1 MIKKPFFC
9 LSSPSFSYELYNEA
23 DVRPRI
29 IDAPQ
34 NVTLFVKSA
43 YTQKDALALSIGQR
57 VKTGQ
62 KLTLFNNSD
71 AYAIASVTGEIL
83 SIEPYSGNFGQTH
96 TAIIIK
102 ADADEEPDDAFAALT
117 DQPTT
122 ELAQSYLADIPGSPP
137 LSSLADPERP
147 IHTIVILGGDN
158 DLLVTTNQYVIVADT
173 DAVAAGVQFLK
184 EMTGIDN
191 IVIVVPRE
199 LVQGFGHTGAKLA
212 AVDTAYPSLNPQM
225 VMKNVL
231 DTETP
236 AGQTCEEMGVCFFSA
251 EAVAS
256 IGKAFKD
263 SRIPLTKTITLITK
277 DEKSILVK
285 ARIGAPFSEIF
296 KACQIEVN
304 ENDRLI
310 VGGPLTGTAVYSEDH
325 PVQAD
330 TDAIMVQDKAD
341 VSLATDY
348 PCINCGEC
356 VRICPAQI
364 QVHMLVRLLENG
376 MYQEA
381 AEEYD
386 LNSCINC
393 GLCSLV
399 CVSKIPI
406 FQYIRLG
413 QYELVQIEM
422 MEADND

>member
-9 LSSPSFSYELYNEA
+9 LSPPSFAYELFDDA
-23 DVRPRI
+23 SVLPRI
-29 IDAPQ
+29 IDYPQ
-34 NVTLFVKSA
+34 EVTLFVKNA
-43 YTQKDALALSIGQR
+43 FTQKDTLDLRIGQC

-62 KLTLFNNSD
+62 KLTPFNNSD
-71 AYAIASVTGEIL
+71 AYTISSVTGEIT
-83 SIEPYSGNFGQTH
+83 SIEPYSGNFGQSH
-96 TAIIIK
+96 TVITIK
-102 ADADEEPDDAFAALT
+102 TAVNEEKDDAFAASSE
-117 DQPTT
+117 QPTVAT
-122 ELAQSYLADIPGSPP
+122 ALAYLADIPGYPP
-137 LSSLADPERP
+137 LAVLADPERP

-158 DLLVTTNQYVIVADT
+158 DLLVTTNQYSIMADT
-173 DAVAAGVQFLK
+173 DAVSAGVQALK
-184 EMTGIDN
+184 EMTGIDH
-191 IVIVVPRE
+191 ILIVVPRE

-231 DTETP
+231 DAEIP
-236 AGQTCEEMGVCFFSA
+236 AGQTCEDLGVCFFSA

-256 IGKAFKD
+256 IGKAYNN
-263 SRIPLTKTITLITK
+263 RHIPLTKTITLITK
-277 DEKSILVK
+277 NEETMLVK
-285 ARIGAPFSEIF
+285 ARIGVPFRDIF

-304 ENDRLI
+304 ANDRLI

-325 PVQAD
+325 PVMAD
-330 TDAIMVQDKAD
+330 TDAIMVQDYSD
-341 VSLATDY
+341 VSLASDY

-381 AEEYD
+381 VEEYD

-413 QYELVQIEM
+413 QYELAQIEM
-422 MEADND
+422 MEAEND

>member
-9 LSSPSFSYELYNEA
+9 LSSPSFAYELFN
-23 DVRPRI
+23 DTSVRPRI

-43 YTQKDALALSIGQR
+43 YTQKDALALCIGQC

-71 AYAIASVTGEIL
+71 AYVISSVTGEIA
-83 SIEPYSGNFGQTH
+83 SIEPYSGNFGQAY
-96 TAIIIK
+96 TALTIK
-102 ADADEEPDDAFAALT
+102 TSAVEEHDDAFATSAQPAL
-117 DQPTT
+117 
-122 ELAQSYLADIPGSPP
+122 ESAQSYLADIPGCPP
-137 LSSLADPERP
+137 LASLADPERP
-147 IHTIVILGGDN
+147 IHTIAILGGDN
-158 DLLVTTNQYVIVADT
+158 DLLVTTNQYVITTDT
-173 DAVAAGVQFLK
+173 DAVAAGIQFLK

-191 IVIVVPRE
+191 IIIVVPRE
-199 LVQGFGHTGAKLA
+199 LVQGFGHTGAELA
-212 AVDTAYPSLNPQM
+212 AVDTVYPSLNPKM

-231 DTETP
+231 DAEVP
-236 AGQTCEEMGVCFFSA
+236 AGQTCEDAGVCFFSA

-277 DEKSILVK
+277 DEKTILVK
-285 ARIGAPFSEIF
+285 ARIGAPFSDIF
-296 KACQIEVN
+296 KACKIEVN
-304 ENDRLI
+304 ANDRMI
-310 VGGPLTGTAVYSEDH
+310 VGGPLTGTAVYSESH

-341 VSLATDY
+341 VSLASDY

-381 AEEYD
+381 VEEYD

-399 CVSKIPI
+399 CASKIPI

-413 QYELVQIEM
+413 QYELAELEM